1 MKPTILVSYDGTAN
15 DRDALAL
22 GRRLAAAGGRL
33 ALAYVVHPRHGDV
46 PGELLEAAAAEQLLQ
61 RGDPA
66 AEHHVIAHAS
76 TGEGLLELAEQL
88 DAAIVVFGSD
98 YRTARGSVRPGTS
111 AQRLLAGG
119 PAAVAIAPAG
129 LRDDQA
135 PVARIGVLAEG
146 ADIAADVTARD
157 LADALSAEL
166 GAGGDLLVVGSRLG
180 TPAGR
185 VGLSAVAEYAVE
197 TAACP
202 VLVVPAGR
210 PVPLRAPA
218 LTGA

>member
-1 MKPTILVSYDGTAN
+1 MTPTILVSYDDTPN

-46 PGELLEAAAAEQLLQ
+46 PGELLEAAAAEQLLE
-61 RGDPA
+61 RGDPS

-76 TGEGLLELAEQL
+76 TGEGLLELAERL
-88 DAAIVVFGSD
+88 DASVVVFGSD
-98 YRTARGSVRPGTS
+98 YRTAAGSVRPGTS

-119 PAAVAIAPAG
+119 RAAVAIAPAG
-129 LRDDQA
+129 LRDVSA

-157 LADALSAEL
+157 LADALGAEV
-166 GAGGDLLVVGSRLG
+166 GAGGDLLVVGSRPG

-202 VLVVPAGR
+202 VLVVPAGS
-210 PVPLRAPA
+210 PVPLRART
-218 LTGA
+218 LTSA